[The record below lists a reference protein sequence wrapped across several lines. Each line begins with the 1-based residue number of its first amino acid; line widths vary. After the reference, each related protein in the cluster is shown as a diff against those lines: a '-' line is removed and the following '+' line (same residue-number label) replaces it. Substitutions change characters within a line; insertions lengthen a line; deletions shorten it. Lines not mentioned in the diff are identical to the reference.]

1 MDTFGT
7 SPPNGSTFL
16 LCFAW
21 AFIAGSTLPL
31 ATVNNAMINSRSSHS
46 DYHAFYTTMLGIIL
60 GGVSVL
66 PLALRPPFKWSE
78 MQSVW
83 PWLGGLC
90 TLPAFGMLVA
100 VPALGV
106 Q

>member
-1 MDTFGT
+1 
-7 SPPNGSTFL
+7 
-16 LCFAW
+16 
-21 AFIAGSTLPL
+21 
-31 ATVNNAMINSRSSHS
+31 MINSRSSHS
-46 DYHAFYTTMLGIIL
+46 DYQAFYTTMLGIIL

-100 VPALGV
+100 VPSLGV
-106 Q
+106 QATLLIVLCGQLVSTTAIDAFDGRPLFGAPKR